1 MNDSDA
7 LQSFL
12 HRYDQL
18 MKEKNQR
25 PGRDTFTAEF
35 QVLLTG
41 NSFFKFLL
49 FGVENENNKFSVLL
63 SSLFKNILVV
73 KIACW
78 LEAIFVQLH
87 FCLFY
92 IISPQTMPMNNGHDY
107 VACHFC
113 QIL

>member
-41 NSFFKFLL
+41 NSFFKFL
-49 FGVENENNKFSVLL
+49 FFRVENENNKFSVLL

-73 KIACW
+73 KNSYKIVTWTEVFMVYCPHREDKDNIAMQV
-78 LEAIFVQLH
+78 E
-87 FCLFY
+87 
-92 IISPQTMPMNNGHDY
+92 T
-107 VACHFC
+107 
-113 QIL
+113 